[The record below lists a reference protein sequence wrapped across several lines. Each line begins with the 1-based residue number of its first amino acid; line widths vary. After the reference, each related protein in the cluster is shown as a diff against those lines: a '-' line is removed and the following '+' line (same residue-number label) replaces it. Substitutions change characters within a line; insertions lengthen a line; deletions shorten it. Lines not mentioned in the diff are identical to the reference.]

1 MYHGKESFAK
11 RRRPMYESPMKLY
24 RFRYSPYARKVQMLL
39 DLMGSSY
46 ELVEVPFG
54 QRDELARIAGG
65 YIQVPVLVD
74 DAGTVTVDSRAICE
88 KLLTASAA
96 KQLVPSPLE
105 GPIWAYADFADNTL
119 EDVMFRI
126 ASPAI
131 RDAWESPFERALYVF
146 VKERKFG
153 AGCVDAWLRDRENLL
168 ARARQLLA
176 PTLATLEQRPFLFG
190 DAPTLGDAAL
200 YGECAMLEE
209 GRPELLQR
217 LSPALPAYVRRLEK
231 IANDRKQTLPRRS

>member
-1 MYHGKESFAK
+1 
-11 RRRPMYESPMKLY
+11 MKLY

-39 DLMGSSY
+39 DLMPAPY

-54 QRDELARIAGG
+54 QRDELARVAGG

-88 KLLTASAA
+88 KLLTGAAA
-96 KQLVPSPLE
+96 KRLVPSPLE

-119 EDVMFRI
+119 EDVLFRI
-126 ASPAI
+126 ASPAV
-131 RDAWESPFERALYVF
+131 RDAWETPFERALYVF

-153 AGCVDAWLRDRENLL
+153 AGCVDAWLRDRDSLF
-168 ARARQLLA
+168 ARARHLLA

-190 DAPTLGDAAL
+190 DAPTLADAAL

-217 LSPALPAYVRRLEK
+217 LSPALPAYARRMERV
-231 IANDRKQTLPRRS
+231 AADRKEGSPRAS

>member
-1 MYHGKESFAK
+1 
-11 RRRPMYESPMKLY
+11 MKLY

-39 DLMGSSY
+39 DLMPVRY

-54 QRDELARIAGG
+54 QRDELARITGG

-74 DAGTVTVDSRAICE
+74 DDGAVTVDSRAICE
-88 KLLTASAA
+88 KLLALPAA
-96 KQLVPSPLE
+96 KQLLPSPLE

-126 ASPAI
+126 ASPAV

-153 AGCVDAWLRDRENLL
+153 TGCVDAWLRDRENLF
-168 ARARQLLA
+168 ARARRLLA

-190 DAPTLGDAAL
+190 DLPTLADAAL
-200 YGECAMLEE
+200 YGECVMIEE

-217 LSPALPAYVRRLEK
+217 LAPALPAYSRRLER
-231 IANDRKQTLPRRS
+231 IAAERQASSRERS

>member
-1 MYHGKESFAK
+1 
-11 RRRPMYESPMKLY
+11 
-24 RFRYSPYARKVQMLL
+24 MLL
-39 DLMGSSY
+39 DLMPATY

-54 QRDELARIAGG
+54 QRDELARITGG

-74 DAGTVTVDSRAICE
+74 DAGAVTVDSRAICE
-88 KLLTASAA
+88 KLLALPAA
-96 KQLVPSPLE
+96 QQLLPSPLE

-126 ASPAI
+126 ASPAV
-131 RDAWESPFERALYVF
+131 RDAWEGPFERALYVF

-153 AGCVDAWLRDRENLL
+153 TGCVDGWLRDRENLF
-168 ARARQLLA
+168 ARARRLLA

-190 DAPTLGDAAL
+190 DLPTLADAAL
-200 YGECAMLEE
+200 YGECVMLEA

-217 LSPALPAYVRRLEK
+217 LAPALPAYLRRLERV
-231 IANDRKQTLPRRS
+231 AAERQARSQARS